1 MPYSTFLEVIDNSVK
16 CLRSP
21 QNFKGV
27 PSHQHCQFKKNKI
40 NLTSHLSINYF
51 SMKIMTKQLSFKKIK
66 ITLRRY
72 QIIIMKISNN
82 NTITTLINDVT

>member
-1 MPYSTFLEVIDNSVK
+1 
-16 CLRSP
+16 
-21 QNFKGV
+21 
-27 PSHQHCQFKKNKI
+27 
-40 NLTSHLSINYF
+40 
-51 SMKIMTKQLSFKKIK
+51 MKIMTKQLSFKKIK